1 MPVVREGGRQEGREG
16 GREGERR
23 RERRRRGRWEEGR
36 EKGEEGGREG
46 GRNGK
51 KEGREGRRE
60 EGDGYSLE
68 HPFSSSV
75 TTAHGGYVNGLHF
88 TADGLHLV
96 SFGTDDRLR
105 LWDAITGRNTL
116 VGVVTIA

>member
-1 MPVVREGGRQEGREG
+1 MGRREG
-16 GREGERR
+16 
-23 RERRRRGRWEEGR
+23 GR
-36 EKGEEGGREG
+36 EKGEEGRREG
-46 GRNGK
+46 GKNGK
-51 KEGREGRRE
+51 KEGRKEGGKEGRRE
-60 EGDGYSLE
+60 GGVWIFIGTSL
-68 HPFSSSV
+68 SSSV

-116 VGVVTIA
+116 VGVVTVA